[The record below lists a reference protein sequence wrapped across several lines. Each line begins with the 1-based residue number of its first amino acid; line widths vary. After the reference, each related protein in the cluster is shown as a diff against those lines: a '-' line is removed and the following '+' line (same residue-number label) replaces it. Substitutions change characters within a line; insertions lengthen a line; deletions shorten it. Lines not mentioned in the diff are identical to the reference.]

1 MENFKSFG
9 GKLVVPLMEGYTAV
23 TGPNG
28 SGKSNITDAILF
40 VLGPKSSKAV
50 RAGKLTDLIFDGG
63 KSKGKASFTK
73 VSLVFDNTDR
83 LMPWDDD
90 TVRLTRYV
98 KLSDNGTDYS
108 SYFYVNDRKST
119 MTEFDSLLTKARIS
133 ADGYNLVQ
141 QGDVTR
147 IVQMG
152 AIERRRIIDAIS
164 GIASF
169 DADIEKART
178 ERQEA
183 ETNLDRI
190 GIVVEELTHQVD
202 RLARDREDA
211 RAYLEAQAAL
221 EMAKAQ
227 YSHRKLQME
236 QAKQQGVADQM
247 SKLESRID
255 SDRAAKAELESQRAD
270 REAQISEKEEE
281 IASKVG
287 PEYRELK
294 AKIEQAKIDLAT
306 RKDRR
311 EAAEA
316 DMEEQNGFKAS
327 FEESI
332 SRNNAEVVMLRQN
345 REDLLV
351 KMAEAESRME
361 AARKEEAEVSAL
373 YERCVRSADS
383 QVREWSTYAL
393 ASRCVK
399 TGELD
404 RAEELLD
411 QLSDTHREKQEL
423 KARLR
428 WAQGRREEAW
438 VLVEQELFNQ
448 ALTIQSTLMSMLDWA
463 LKEEDREL
471 AQVLADT
478 AVRAGEVFELS
489 DYAALSTP
497 FQLAAADQDGPK
509 ALALLDRL
517 LHSLTVPWD
526 LAASP
531 LYPHLPTKDAVGEDQ
546 RALIPP
552 ILDSMERDQECA
564 FLRETPGY
572 AELIQRYRNEVT

>member
-1 MENFKSFG
+1 MKLNKVIRTRRQALGLTQEQLAQKLGVSAPAVNKWERNLNYPDVTLLPALARTLGVDLNTLLSFQ
-9 GKLVVPLMEGYTAV
+9 E
-23 TGPNG
+23 
-28 SGKSNITDAILF
+28 D
-40 VLGPKSSKAV
+40 
-50 RAGKLTDLIFDGG
+50 LTDQEIGLFLNQMYEVSQRDGC
-63 KSKGKASFTK
+63 
-73 VSLVFDNTDR
+73 
-83 LMPWDDD
+83 
-90 TVRLTRYV
+90 
-98 KLSDNGTDYS
+98 
-108 SYFYVNDRKST
+108 
-119 MTEFDSLLTKARIS
+119 
-133 ADGYNLVQ
+133 
-141 QGDVTR
+141 
-147 IVQMG
+147 G
-152 AIERRRIIDAIS
+152 AA
-164 GIASF
+164 F
-169 DADIEKART
+169 
-178 ERQEA
+178 Q
-183 ETNLDRI
+183 
-190 GIVVEELTHQVD
+190 
-202 RLARDREDA
+202 LARDKLREYPNSDKL
-211 RAYLEAQAAL
+211 AYNAAGMLAGVLALQPEDGSPERQAQ
-221 EMAKAQ
+221 
-227 YSHRKLQME
+227 
-236 QAKQQGVADQM
+236 
-247 SKLESRID
+247 
-255 SDRAAKAELESQRAD
+255 
-270 REAQISEKEEE
+270 
-281 IASKVG
+281 
-287 PEYRELK
+287 
-294 AKIEQAKIDLAT
+294 
-306 RKDRR
+306 
-311 EAAEA
+311 
-316 DMEEQNGFKAS
+316 
-327 FEESI
+327 
-332 SRNNAEVVMLRQN
+332 
-345 REDLLV
+345 
-351 KMAEAESRME
+351 
-361 AARKEEAEVSAL
+361 EAEVSAL

-404 RAEELLD
+404 RAEELLG

-572 AELIQRYRNEVT
+572 AEFIQRYRNEVT

>member
-1 MENFKSFG
+1 MKLNKVIRTRRQALGLTQEQLAQKLGVSAPAVNKWERNLNYPDVTLLPALARTLGVDLNTLLSFQ
-9 GKLVVPLMEGYTAV
+9 E
-23 TGPNG
+23 
-28 SGKSNITDAILF
+28 D
-40 VLGPKSSKAV
+40 
-50 RAGKLTDLIFDGG
+50 LTDQEIGLFLNQLYETSQEAGCGAAFQLARDKLREYPNSDKLAYNTAGMLAGVLALQPEDG
-63 KSKGKASFTK
+63 S
-73 VSLVFDNTDR
+73 
-83 LMPWDDD
+83 P
-90 TVRLTRYV
+90 
-98 KLSDNGTDYS
+98 
-108 SYFYVNDRKST
+108 
-119 MTEFDSLLTKARIS
+119 
-133 ADGYNLVQ
+133 
-141 QGDVTR
+141 
-147 IVQMG
+147 
-152 AIERRRIIDAIS
+152 ERQA
-164 GIASF
+164 
-169 DADIEKART
+169 
-178 ERQEA
+178 QEA
-183 ETNLDRI
+183 EVT
-190 GIVVEELTHQVD
+190 
-202 RLARDREDA
+202 
-211 RAYLEAQAAL
+211 
-221 EMAKAQ
+221 
-227 YSHRKLQME
+227 
-236 QAKQQGVADQM
+236 
-247 SKLESRID
+247 
-255 SDRAAKAELESQRAD
+255 
-270 REAQISEKEEE
+270 
-281 IASKVG
+281 
-287 PEYRELK
+287 
-294 AKIEQAKIDLAT
+294 
-306 RKDRR
+306 
-311 EAAEA
+311 
-316 DMEEQNGFKAS
+316 
-327 FEESI
+327 
-332 SRNNAEVVMLRQN
+332 
-345 REDLLV
+345 
-351 KMAEAESRME
+351 
-361 AARKEEAEVSAL
+361 AL
-373 YERCVRSADS
+373 YERCVRSADP

-404 RAEELLD
+404 RAEELLG

>member
-1 MENFKSFG
+1 MKLNEVIRTRRQALGLTQEQLAQKLGVSAPAVNKWERNLNYPDITLLPALARTLGVDLNTLLSFQ
-9 GKLVVPLMEGYTAV
+9 E
-23 TGPNG
+23 
-28 SGKSNITDAILF
+28 D
-40 VLGPKSSKAV
+40 
-50 RAGKLTDLIFDGG
+50 LTDQEIGLFLNQLYET
-63 KSKGKASFTK
+63 S
-73 VSLVFDNTDR
+73 
-83 LMPWDDD
+83 
-90 TVRLTRYV
+90 
-98 KLSDNGTDYS
+98 
-108 SYFYVNDRKST
+108 
-119 MTEFDSLLTKARIS
+119 
-133 ADGYNLVQ
+133 
-141 QGDVTR
+141 
-147 IVQMG
+147 
-152 AIERRRIIDAIS
+152 
-164 GIASF
+164 
-169 DADIEKART
+169 
-178 ERQEA
+178 QEA
-183 ETNLDRI
+183 
-190 GIVVEELTHQVD
+190 GCGAAFQ
-202 RLARDREDA
+202 LARDKLREYPNSDKL
-211 RAYLEAQAAL
+211 AYNAAGML
-221 EMAKAQ
+221 AGVLA
-227 YSHRKLQME
+227 LQPY
-236 QAKQQGVADQM
+236 AD
-247 SKLESRID
+247 S
-255 SDRAAKAELESQRAD
+255 
-270 REAQISEKEEE
+270 
-281 IASKVG
+281 
-287 PEYRELK
+287 PE
-294 AKIEQAKIDLAT
+294 
-306 RKDRR
+306 
-311 EAAEA
+311 
-316 DMEEQNGFKAS
+316 
-327 FEESI
+327 
-332 SRNNAEVVMLRQN
+332 RQTQ
-345 REDLLV
+345 
-351 KMAEAESRME
+351 
-361 AARKEEAEVSAL
+361 EAEVSAL

-404 RAEELLD
+404 RAEELLG

>member
-1 MENFKSFG
+1 MRKKSCSIRLL
-9 GKLVVPLMEGYTAV
+9 KMPLMIW
-23 TGPNG
+23 G
-28 SGKSNITDAILF
+28 SRMNTLLSFQED
-40 VLGPKSSKAV
+40 
-50 RAGKLTDLIFDGG
+50 LTDQEIGLFLNQLYETSQEAGCGAAFQLARDKLREYPNSDKLAYNTAGMLAGVLALQPEDG
-63 KSKGKASFTK
+63 S
-73 VSLVFDNTDR
+73 
-83 LMPWDDD
+83 P
-90 TVRLTRYV
+90 
-98 KLSDNGTDYS
+98 
-108 SYFYVNDRKST
+108 
-119 MTEFDSLLTKARIS
+119 
-133 ADGYNLVQ
+133 
-141 QGDVTR
+141 
-147 IVQMG
+147 
-152 AIERRRIIDAIS
+152 ERQA
-164 GIASF
+164 
-169 DADIEKART
+169 
-178 ERQEA
+178 QEA
-183 ETNLDRI
+183 EVT
-190 GIVVEELTHQVD
+190 
-202 RLARDREDA
+202 
-211 RAYLEAQAAL
+211 
-221 EMAKAQ
+221 
-227 YSHRKLQME
+227 
-236 QAKQQGVADQM
+236 
-247 SKLESRID
+247 
-255 SDRAAKAELESQRAD
+255 
-270 REAQISEKEEE
+270 
-281 IASKVG
+281 
-287 PEYRELK
+287 
-294 AKIEQAKIDLAT
+294 
-306 RKDRR
+306 
-311 EAAEA
+311 
-316 DMEEQNGFKAS
+316 
-327 FEESI
+327 
-332 SRNNAEVVMLRQN
+332 
-345 REDLLV
+345 
-351 KMAEAESRME
+351 
-361 AARKEEAEVSAL
+361 AL
-373 YERCVRSADS
+373 YERCVRSADP

-404 RAEELLD
+404 RAEELLG